1 MSLSSAFDD
10 LMRSMEVLN
19 DPAENKFLEFVE
31 SVSYWKSQAMGLQ
44 LEVKR
49 LQETQVQSQ
58 KEIQTLDMKLRNARH
73 LLDAERAKKHASEKE
88 KDDLAQQIK
97 NVMELLGTGNVNE
110 TKEKLRELHSISSGM
125 SSTDLRFGLQGDAGL
140 STIKEGYDNSAAS
153 ILSVSDIDLT
163 DDALDQ
169 DESRLRSGTS
179 FRKRKSEE
187 VILDISNSKIYKLGV
202 SKDNIV
208 LSDVDK
214 SSVDDQED
222 ADKYEADQK
231 LRKKKSLYPISPLP
245 PMKDYSPSQNIY
257 TPKTHVSV
265 YTPEQT
271 YKTPNTN
278 NTPPIHHRQST
289 SKLNTR
295 QHAFYVKTVYKSETC
310 QPCGK
315 RVKFGKTALKC
326 RDCRAT
332 CHQECKESVP
342 RPCVPTALTP
352 NRKGRLGVIADFT
365 TQVSPMVPAIV
376 VHITNE
382 VEKRGLSE
390 LGIYRI
396 PGSEKEVKA
405 LKDQFLRGKGMP
417 NISQTDVH
425 TLCGTLKDFLRS
437 LKESLVTHSH
447 WRDFVRAVE
456 DPEDSQAAL
465 YQVLTEIP
473 QPNRDTI
480 AWIITHLQRVAE
492 CPDCKM
498 PASNLAKVFGPTL
511 VGYSESEP
519 EAAVMFAETKLQQM
533 VMEGLLSISND
544 YWSTFINIQDE
555 NLYPGTNKPTPEMTQ
570 SNPRKSSLTGGRRR
584 SILMRTP
591 LTIKDT
597 PGSKYSRK

>member
-1 MSLSSAFDD
+1 MSLTSAFDD
-10 LMRSMEVLN
+10 LMRSVEVLN
-19 DPAENKFLEFVE
+19 DPAEDKFLEFIE
-31 SVSYWKSQAMGLQ
+31 SVSYWKSQAIDLQ

-49 LQETQVQSQ
+49 LRETQVQNQ
-58 KEIQTLDMKLRNARH
+58 KEIQTLDMKLINARH
-73 LLDAERAKKHASEKE
+73 LLDVERAKMHASENE
-88 KDDLAQQIK
+88 KDDLAQQIM
-97 NVMELLGTGNVNE
+97 NVMNLLGTGKVNE
-110 TKEKLRELHSISSGM
+110 TKEKLRELHSLSSGM
-125 SSTDLRFGLQGDAGL
+125 SSTEIRFSDQGDAGL
-140 STIKEGYDNSAAS
+140 STIREVYDNSSAS
-153 ILSVSDIDLT
+153 ILGVSDIDLT
-163 DDALDQ
+163 DDLLDQ
-169 DESRLRSGTS
+169 DESRLRSGNS
-179 FRKRKSEE
+179 FRKRKSDEG
-187 VILDISNSKIYKLGV
+187 ILDISNSKIYRCDTG
-202 SKDNIV
+202 KDNIA
-208 LSDVDK
+208 LSDGNK
-214 SSVDDQED
+214 SLADDQEVVNIV
-222 ADKYEADQK
+222 EADQI
-231 LRKKKSLYPISPLP
+231 LRKKQSHYPISPRP
-245 PMKDYSPSQNIY
+245 PMKDYSPRQSIY
-257 TPKTHVSV
+257 TPKTQSM
-265 YTPEQT
+265 YTPEQP

-342 RPCVPTALTP
+342 RPCVPTATTP
-352 NRKGRLGVIADFT
+352 NRKGQLGVIADFT
-365 TQVSPMVPAIV
+365 TQVNPMVPAIV

-390 LGIYRI
+390 VGIYRI
-396 PGSEKEVKA
+396 PGAEKEVKA

-437 LKESLVTHSH
+437 LKESLVTHLH
-447 WRDFVRAVE
+447 WKDFVRAVE

-473 QPNRDTI
+473 QPNRDTL

-511 VGYSESEP
+511 VGYSVSEP

-533 VMEGLLSISND
+533 VMEGLLNISNE
-544 YWSTFINIQDE
+544 YWSTFINTQDE
-555 NLYPGTNKPTPEMTQ
+555 NLYPGTKTPEMTL

-591 LTIKDT
+591 LTFKDS